1 MTKSPEAAAALGHEP
16 RACDAALSRA
26 FEFLGKRWNGVLLG
40 TLIQGPAG
48 FAELKRGLGIS
59 DSMLSD
65 RLVELTRAGLVERT
79 VGTGPPVAVSY
90 ALTANGQAILPAL
103 RALTTWAQENLPA
116 EQCAGAAERQRHAS
130 QTLPNGEGR
139 PPV

>member
-1 MTKSPEAAAALGHEP
+1 MTTSPEAVAAPGHEP

-65 RLVELTRAGLVERT
+65 RLVELSRAGLVERT
-79 VGTGPPVAVSY
+79 VETGPPVAVSY
-90 ALTANGQAILPAL
+90 ALTDNGRAVLPAL
-103 RALTTWAQENLPA
+103 QALTTWAHENLTA
-116 EQCAGAAERQRHAS
+116 AQCAGTADRRVRA
-130 QTLPNGEGR
+130 P
-139 PPV
+139 

>member
-1 MTKSPEAAAALGHEP
+1 MTTSPEAAPEHEP

-65 RLVELTRAGLVERT
+65 RLLELTRAGLVERT
-79 VGTGPPVAVSY
+79 VDTGPPVAVSY
-90 ALTANGQAILPAL
+90 ALTDNGQAVLPAL
-103 RALTTWAQENLPA
+103 QALTTWAQENLTA
-116 EQCAGAAERQRHAS
+116 DRCTGAGDS
-130 QTLPNGEGR
+130 QVR
-139 PPV
+139 PS

>member
-1 MTKSPEAAAALGHEP
+1 MTTPPEAVAAPEHEP

-65 RLVELTRAGLVERT
+65 RLLELTRAGLVERT
-79 VGTGPPVAVSY
+79 VDTGPPVAVSY
-90 ALTANGQAILPAL
+90 ALTDSGQAVLPAL
-103 RALTTWAQENLPA
+103 RALTTWAQENLT
-116 EQCAGAAERQRHAS
+116 AERCTGAGDRQVRAS
-130 QTLPNGEGR
+130 
-139 PPV
+139 

>member
-1 MTKSPEAAAALGHEP
+1 MDHMTTSPEAAADLGHEP

-40 TLIQGPAG
+40 TLTQGPAG

-65 RLVELTRAGLVERT
+65 RLVELTHAGLVERS
-79 VGTGPPVAVSY
+79 VGAGPPVAVSY
-90 ALTANGQAILPAL
+90 ALTASGQAILPAL
-103 RALTTWAQENLPA
+103 RALTAWAEDNLPA
-116 EQCAGAAERQRHAS
+116 DQCKGARRAS
-130 QTLPNGEGR
+130 
-139 PPV
+139 

>member
-1 MTKSPEAAAALGHEP
+1 MSTSPGVVAVPEHEP
-16 RACDAALSRA
+16 RACDAALYRA

-65 RLVELTRAGLVERT
+65 RLVELARAGLVQRT
-79 VGTGPPVAVSY
+79 VDTGPPVAVSY
-90 ALTANGQAILPAL
+90 ALTDNGQAVLPAL
-103 RALTTWAQENLPA
+103 KALTTWAQENLTT
-116 EQCAGAAERQRHAS
+116 ERCTGAVERQVRV
-130 QTLPNGEGR
+130 P
-139 PPV
+139 

>member
-1 MTKSPEAAAALGHEP
+1 MTTSPEAVAAPEHEP

-65 RLVELTRAGLVERT
+65 RLLELTRAGLVERT
-79 VGTGPPVAVSY
+79 VDPGPPVAVSY
-90 ALTANGQAILPAL
+90 ALTDNGRAVLPAL
-103 RALTTWAQENLPA
+103 QALTTWAKENLT
-116 EQCAGAAERQRHAS
+116 AERCTGSGDRRVHA
-130 QTLPNGEGR
+130 P
-139 PPV
+139 

>member
-1 MTKSPEAAAALGHEP
+1 MTTSPEAVAAPEHEP

-65 RLVELTRAGLVERT
+65 RLLELTRAGLVERT
-79 VGTGPPVAVSY
+79 VDTGPPVAVSY
-90 ALTANGQAILPAL
+90 ALTDNGRAVLPAL
-103 RALTTWAQENLPA
+103 QALTTCAKENLT
-116 EQCAGAAERQRHAS
+116 AERCTGDGDRQVHA
-130 QTLPNGEGR
+130 P
-139 PPV
+139 

>member
-1 MTKSPEAAAALGHEP
+1 MTTSPEAVPAPEHEP

-65 RLVELTRAGLVERT
+65 RLLELTRAGRT
-79 VGTGPPVAVSY
+79 A
-90 ALTANGQAILPAL
+90 
-103 RALTTWAQENLPA
+103 
-116 EQCAGAAERQRHAS
+116 
-130 QTLPNGEGR
+130 
-139 PPV
+139 

>member
-1 MTKSPEAAAALGHEP
+1 MDHMTTTPEAVGHEP

-65 RLVELTRAGLVERT
+65 RLVELTRAGLVERA
-79 VGTGPPVAVSY
+79 VDAGPPVAVSY
-90 ALTANGQAILPAL
+90 ALTENGRAVLPAL
-103 RALTTWAQENLPA
+103 QALTTWARENLTA
-116 EQCAGAAERQRHAS
+116 EQCAGR
-130 QTLPNGEGR
+130 G
-139 PPV
+139 

>member
-1 MTKSPEAAAALGHEP
+1 MTPSPEAVVGPVHEP

-79 VGTGPPVAVSY
+79 VDTGPPVAVSY
-90 ALTANGQAILPAL
+90 ALTDNGQAVLPAL
-103 RALTTWAQENLPA
+103 QALTTWAQENLTP
-116 EQCAGAAERQRHAS
+116 EQCTSAGERQGRAS
-130 QTLPNGEGR
+130 
-139 PPV
+139 

>member
-1 MTKSPEAAAALGHEP
+1 MTTSPEAAAAHEP

-65 RLVELTRAGLVERT
+65 RLLELSRAGLVERT
-79 VGTGPPVAVSY
+79 VDTGPPVAVSY
-90 ALTANGQAILPAL
+90 ALTDSGQAVLPAL
-103 RALTTWAQENLPA
+103 QALTTWAKENLSA
-116 EQCAGAAERQRHAS
+116 EQCTGAGERQVRAS
-130 QTLPNGEGR
+130 
-139 PPV
+139 

>member
-1 MTKSPEAAAALGHEP
+1 MTTSPEAVPAPEHEP

-65 RLVELTRAGLVERT
+65 RLLELTRAGLVERT
-79 VGTGPPVAVSY
+79 VDTGPPVAVSY
-90 ALTANGQAILPAL
+90 ALTDNGQAVLPAL
-103 RALTTWAQENLPA
+103 QALTTWARENLTA
-116 EQCAGAAERQRHAS
+116 EQCAAGGDRQLRAS
-130 QTLPNGEGR
+130 
-139 PPV
+139 

>member
-1 MTKSPEAAAALGHEP
+1 MDHMTTSEAVGHEP
-16 RACDAALSRA
+16 RACDAALTRA

-65 RLVELTRAGLVERT
+65 RLVELTRAGLVERA
-79 VGTGPPVAVSY
+79 VDPGPPVAVSY
-90 ALTANGQAILPAL
+90 ALTENGRAVLPAL
-103 RALTTWAQENLPA
+103 QALTTWARENLTA
-116 EQCAGAAERQRHAS
+116 EQCARRS
-130 QTLPNGEGR
+130 S
-139 PPV
+139 

>member
-1 MTKSPEAAAALGHEP
+1 MTTSPEAVAALEHEP

-65 RLVELTRAGLVERT
+65 RLLELTRAGLVERT
-79 VGTGPPVAVSY
+79 VDTGPPVAVSY
-90 ALTANGQAILPAL
+90 ALTDNGQAVLPAL
-103 RALTTWAQENLPA
+103 QALTTWARENLAA
-116 EQCAGAAERQRHAS
+116 EQCTRAGERHVSAS
-130 QTLPNGEGR
+130 
-139 PPV
+139 